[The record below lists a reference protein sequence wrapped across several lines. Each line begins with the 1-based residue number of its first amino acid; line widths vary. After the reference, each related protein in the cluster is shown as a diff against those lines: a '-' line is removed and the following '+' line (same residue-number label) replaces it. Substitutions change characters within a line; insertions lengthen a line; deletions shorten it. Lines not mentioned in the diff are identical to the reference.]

1 MTSKNPIVQKAL
13 NATTKTY
20 DPNRRP
26 SVIVGEIN
34 RKCPKLSAKVDAWFV
49 WVEFRDK
56 KGVKGRLPD
65 AIMAEPGFPRDK
77 LEVARVD
84 ADGVMFTVKGNP
96 YVNAAK
102 TVKNAAYSSALKYI
116 LDSVKPYMDK
126 RIKGDSSWRY
136 PMLVITVLRKVCDK
150 AIMSAGRYD
159 GKRPPHRIYD
169 IECVKDGFKFQGN
182 LIITGLLHRD
192 DPDDVSAF
200 DEYDMTLSLMNVGK
214 ATNAVNAKFAVT
226 TKSGRSVVIEAP
238 NYKAAEKEAKRRFG
252 AGCIV
257 DLVGNSVAANFNYKN
272 KYQWF
277 VVTPSMSGAC
287 ILAGNE
293 YREDAQEVF
302 KEIKD
307 EEGISCKVVARRT
320 LERAGID
327 PNVSESWAKGIRKA
341 VANAKFK
348 EGQRVVEIPSK
359 FGSMGTGTI
368 EWCEDDPKEPQRA
381 RVRFDKGGTWVMDIR
396 HLRAANANASTANDT
411 SKAKNSTR
419 NYEMKSTNPIVQ
431 KALNSKA
438 VNGSDDAILRL
449 CKPSNIIQRGKTENL
464 HEVRFGV
471 GYIYPVVSRDG
482 VLVKVYGSLSEANR
496 RALNREAANAVAKNA
511 NEPLIRYIKSNIQTK
526 FPQSSLEGYTDGV
539 TSLIERGNGKITILA
554 DRKARPALDQL
565 KAKFEP
571 DYIFAFVD
579 YGRGK
584 TGFTMTPRAHTQR
597 GEFKVAN
604 AVVTN
609 ALAKKQLGNVTA
621 YLYKGLAGISV
632 NSISHQ
638 AEGDAP
644 KDCVASAKAM
654 LADYEKAVA
663 GIKNAIAWMSAL

>member
-77 LEVARVD
+77 LEVADVR
-84 ADGVMFTVKGNP
+84 ADSVLFTVKGNP
-96 YVNAAK
+96 Y
-102 TVKNAAYSSALKYI
+102 
-116 LDSVKPYMDK
+116 
-126 RIKGDSSWRY
+126 
-136 PMLVITVLRKVCDK
+136 
-150 AIMSAGRYD
+150 
-159 GKRPPHRIYD
+159 
-169 IECVKDGFKFQGN
+169 
-182 LIITGLLHRD
+182 
-192 DPDDVSAF
+192 
-200 DEYDMTLSLMNVGK
+200 
-214 ATNAVNAKFAVT
+214 VNAKFAVT

-257 DLVGNSVAANFNYKN
+257 DLVGNSEVAANDKWIDDFHVIVTAEKPDPALVEALKKKAAAWKVCKRNLSDKAADEAHEKAKHEVATVAKRLGAKLEQLGAVLRVVMPNAVAVNFNYKN

-368 EWCEDDPKEPQRA
+368 EWLEDDPKEPQRA

-431 KALNSKA
+431 KALNA
-438 VNGSDDAILRL
+438 
-449 CKPSNIIQRGKTENL
+449 T
-464 HEVRFGV
+464 
-471 GYIYPVVSRDG
+471 
-482 VLVKVYGSLSEANR
+482 
-496 RALNREAANAVAKNA
+496 VAKNA

-526 FPQSSLEGYTDGV
+526 FPQASLEGYTDGV

-609 ALAKKQLGNVTA
+609 AMVKKQFGNVTA
-621 YLYKGLAGISV
+621 FTFGDGLYSGINV
-632 NSISHQ
+632 GFGPKI
-638 AEGDAP
+638 EGETP
-644 KDCVASAKAM
+644 KEVIAKAKPF
-654 LADYEKAVA
+654 LAEFEKAVA

>member
-1 MTSKNPIVQKAL
+1 MTSKNPIVQNAL

-65 AIMAEPGFPRDK
+65 AIMSEPGFPRDK

-96 YVNAAK
+96 Y
-102 TVKNAAYSSALKYI
+102 
-116 LDSVKPYMDK
+116 
-126 RIKGDSSWRY
+126 
-136 PMLVITVLRKVCDK
+136 
-150 AIMSAGRYD
+150 
-159 GKRPPHRIYD
+159 
-169 IECVKDGFKFQGN
+169 
-182 LIITGLLHRD
+182 
-192 DPDDVSAF
+192 
-200 DEYDMTLSLMNVGK
+200 
-214 ATNAVNAKFAVT
+214 VNAKFAVT

-348 EGQRVVEIPSK
+348 VGDVVGLKIMDGGRRDYVVWRVRPTRYDVCYASDYGVGCEVVDIYAAD
-359 FGSMGTGTI
+359 TGEFIDKHNHIDIAKLKAKNATI
-368 EWCEDDPKEPQRA
+368 ATNYKTNSEFEVGDTVRFRDNVRSVPHDETYKVIKVNGA
-381 RVRFDKGGTWVMDIR
+381 RVTIKGGRDGG
-396 HLRAANANASTANDT
+396 T
-411 SKAKNSTR
+411 SVEFADRLEPVFNSTR
-419 NYEMKSTNPIVQ
+419 NCEMKSTNPIVQ
-431 KALNSKA
+431 KALNA
-438 VNGSDDAILRL
+438 
-449 CKPSNIIQRGKTENL
+449 T
-464 HEVRFGV
+464 
-471 GYIYPVVSRDG
+471 
-482 VLVKVYGSLSEANR
+482 
-496 RALNREAANAVAKNA
+496 VAKNA

-609 ALAKKQLGNVTA
+609 ALAKKQFGNVTA

-654 LADYEKAVA
+654 LAEYEKAVT

>member
-26 SVIVGEIN
+26 SVLVGEIN

-77 LEVARVD
+77 LEVADVR
-84 ADGVMFTVKGNP
+84 ADGVLFTVKGNP
-96 YVNAAK
+96 Y
-102 TVKNAAYSSALKYI
+102 
-116 LDSVKPYMDK
+116 
-126 RIKGDSSWRY
+126 
-136 PMLVITVLRKVCDK
+136 
-150 AIMSAGRYD
+150 
-159 GKRPPHRIYD
+159 
-169 IECVKDGFKFQGN
+169 
-182 LIITGLLHRD
+182 
-192 DPDDVSAF
+192 
-200 DEYDMTLSLMNVGK
+200 
-214 ATNAVNAKFAVT
+214 VNAKFAVT

-359 FGSMGTGTI
+359 FGSMGAGTI
-368 EWCEDDPKEPQRA
+368 EWLEDDPKEPQRA

-396 HLRAANANASTANDT
+396 HLRAANANASAANDT

-431 KALNSKA
+431 KALNA
-438 VNGSDDAILRL
+438 
-449 CKPSNIIQRGKTENL
+449 T
-464 HEVRFGV
+464 
-471 GYIYPVVSRDG
+471 
-482 VLVKVYGSLSEANR
+482 
-496 RALNREAANAVAKNA
+496 VAKNA

-609 ALAKKQLGNVTA
+609 AMAKKQFGNVTA
-621 YLYKGLAGISV
+621 FTFGDGLYSGINVSFGPK
-632 NSISHQ
+632 I
-638 AEGDAP
+638 EGETP
-644 KDCVASAKAM
+644 KEVIAKAKSF
-654 LADYEKAVA
+654 LAEFEKAVA